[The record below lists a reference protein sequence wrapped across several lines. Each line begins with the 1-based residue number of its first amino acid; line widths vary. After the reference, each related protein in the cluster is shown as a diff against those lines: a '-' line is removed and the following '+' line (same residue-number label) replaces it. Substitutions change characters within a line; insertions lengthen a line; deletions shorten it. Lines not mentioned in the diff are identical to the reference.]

1 METYVVVVFQMPSK
15 KKPKFAYSHEDL
27 FRALEAVKGGESVNM
42 ASKRFGIPQSTL
54 DAKVRGKNPI
64 ARKMGPQ
71 PILGL
76 ESEELLVNWI
86 KGSAERGFPVNKLD
100 LVTSAKQIAKNLT
113 VKDNIVRPVVGTKWL
128 SLFLNR
134 HPEMAVRTA
143 EKLGKVRSSVSEKK
157 IRDWFLEVLNYIEEQ
172 NLSLT

>member
-1 METYVVVVFQMPSK
+1 MPPK
-15 KKPKFAYSHEDL
+15 KKPKFAYTHEDL
-27 FRALEAVKGGESVNM
+27 LRALEAVKNGERVNM

-76 ESEELLVNWI
+76 EGEELLVNWI
-86 KGSAERGFPVNKLD
+86 KALAVRGFPVNKLD
-100 LVTSAKQIAKNLT
+100 LVTSAKQIAKDLT
-113 VKDNIVRPVVGTKWL
+113 AKDNIVQPDVGTKWL

-134 HPEMAVRTA
+134 HPELAERTA
-143 EKLGKVRSSVSEKK
+143 EKLSKVRSSVTEKK
-157 IRDWFLEVLNYIEEQ
+157 IRD
-172 NLSLT
+172 

>member
-1 METYVVVVFQMPSK
+1 MPPK
-15 KKPKFAYSHEDL
+15 KKPKFAYSHQDL
-27 FRALEAVKGGESVNM
+27 LQALEAVKDSESVNM

-76 ESEELLVNWI
+76 KGEELLATWI
-86 KGSAERGFPVNKLD
+86 KALAERGFPVNKLD
-100 LVTSAKQIAKNLT
+100 LLTSAKQIAKDLT
-113 VKDNIVRPVVGTKWL
+113 AKDNIVRPEVGTKWL

-134 HPEMAVRTA
+134 RPDIAQRTA
-143 EKLGKVRSSVSEKK
+143 EKLSKVRSTVTEKN
-157 IRDWFLEVLNYIEEQ
+157 IRDWFQEVSNYLHYGTKF
-172 NLSLT
+172 N